1 MPRKITTERK
11 IAPSKRKNG
20 EMSKARHDQIRAK
33 PINPKS
39 QHKTPPRSK
48 WSKANPHPDHI
59 AEPSKYT
66 IFGRPRCQDH
76 RRDGGQC
83 AQKAVDGS
91 DKCVF
96 HSEVPEINATRKRSH
111 LFYESKD
118 KIVRLVAEGYTVNAA
133 AGKIGVYPTTV
144 TTWQRKGRE
153 AIAKGDLDSE
163 YAVFVADIEKNRVVA
178 CSNVENALYNAAI
191 SGNVSACIKYLS
203 CRMPDVWNE
212 KRVLEV
218 QGDMTHDVNLRK
230 DFSGMTTDQIKKSMA
245 NIAREIDASLEVG
258 KE

>member
-1 MPRKITTERK
+1 MPKKITTKRK
-11 IAPSKRKNG
+11 INPGLRKDGTPSKSQKVT
-20 EMSKARHDQIRAK
+20 EMVRPVNAK
-33 PINPKS
+33 T

-48 WSKANPHPDHI
+48 WSKKNPHPDHL
-59 AEPSKYT
+59 ADPKSYT
-66 IFGRPRCQDH
+66 IFGAPRCQEK
-76 RRDGGQC
+76 RRDGSQC
-83 AQKAVDGS
+83 AQKAIEGATT
-91 DKCVF
+91 CTF
-96 HSEVPEINATRKRSH
+96 HTEVPELSATRKRSH

-118 KIVRLVAEGYTVNAA
+118 KIVKLVAEGYTVNAS

-144 TTWQRKGRE
+144 TTWQRRGRE

-191 SGNVSACIKYLS
+191 SGNVSACIKYLA

-218 QGDMTHDVNLRK
+218 QGDMTHDVNIKR
-230 DFSGMTTDQIKKSMA
+230 DFSGMTTEQIKKSLA
-245 NIAREIDASLEVG
+245 NIAREIDESLEDDT
-258 KE
+258 